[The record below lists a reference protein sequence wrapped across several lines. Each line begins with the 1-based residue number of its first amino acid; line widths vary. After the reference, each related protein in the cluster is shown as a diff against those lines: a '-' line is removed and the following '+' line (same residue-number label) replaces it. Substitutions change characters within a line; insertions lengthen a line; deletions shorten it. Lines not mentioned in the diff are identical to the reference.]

1 MANKAE
7 IVYQNGLVIAL
18 AVSSFSKAEEAPTE
32 VENESQGDQNEQ
44 SS

>member
-18 AVSSFSKAEEAPTE
+18 AVSSFSNAEAPTE
-32 VENESQGDQNEQ
+32 VENESQGEQNEQ